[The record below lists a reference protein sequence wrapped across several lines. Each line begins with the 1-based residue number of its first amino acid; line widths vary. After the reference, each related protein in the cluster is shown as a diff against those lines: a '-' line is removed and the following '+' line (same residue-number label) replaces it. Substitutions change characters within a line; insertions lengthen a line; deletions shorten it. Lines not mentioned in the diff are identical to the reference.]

1 MNRVAVAQ
9 AGKAPDDIGRRDAAD
24 PLGYLRG
31 RFHMPEGI
39 VYLAGNSLGPAPVAV
54 FADID
59 TAVREEWAEG
69 LIRSWNDAGW
79 FSLVDTLGDRIG
91 VLTGAAPGQT
101 VVCDSTSINV
111 YKALKAAVSLNPGRT
126 AIVAEAGSFPT
137 DLYVAEGVVSGLPGA
152 RLLLEGRDGG
162 SIESLLGSDTAVVL
176 VNHVDY
182 KTGELRDMAEL
193 TRRIHA
199 AGALVVWDLCHSVG
213 VMEIE
218 LDAAA
223 ADFAVGCTYKYL
235 NCGPGSPS
243 FIYAARR
250 HHARISQPL
259 SGWWGHAAPFAFET
273 GYRPDAGIRRM
284 LCGTQP
290 ILSLRGLNAG
300 LAAIEDVA
308 MADIRAKSL
317 AITDLFMELVEDS
330 CRANGA
336 AIATPRG
343 HDRRGSQVSIVF
355 EGGYAV
361 VQALIARGIIGDFR
375 APDIMRFGFAPAYLG
390 FADVW
395 RAADAFNDV
404 MATGAWKASGLST
417 RRAVT

>member
-1 MNRVAVAQ
+1 MSKPGSSKDSQPVEKAVETPARPPAAPAIVAGRGARDAPIGVAV
-9 AGKAPDDIGRRDAAD
+9 
-24 PLGYLRG
+24 
-31 RFHMPEGI
+31 
-39 VYLAGNSLGPAPVAV
+39 S
-54 FADID
+54 
-59 TAVREEWAEG
+59 T
-69 LIRSWNDAGW
+69 
-79 FSLVDTLGDRIG
+79 
-91 VLTGAAPGQT
+91 APGQ
-101 VVCDSTSINV
+101 
-111 YKALKAAVSLNPGRT
+111 P
-126 AIVAEAGSFPT
+126 
-137 DLYVAEGVVSGLPGA
+137 GVVTA
-152 RLLLEGRDGG
+152 RR
-162 SIESLLGSDTAVVL
+162 A
-176 VNHVDY
+176 
-182 KTGELRDMAEL
+182 GELRDMAEL

-259 SGWWGHAAPFAFET
+259 SGWWGHAAPFSFET

-317 AITDLFMELVEDS
+317 AMTDLFIELVEDS

-336 AIATPRG
+336 TIATPRDY
-343 HDRRGSQVSIVF
+343 DRRGSQVSIVF